1 MHIQAYIQSGVIES
15 CVLGMAG
22 EEEVAELKRLCM
34 EYQAIAEAVRECEE
48 WLLNTAKKNAVQVSP
63 GIKNQLLNTLSEEFV
78 VLETPPSLIA
88 VAPKRINILWFKY
101 LAAAALIL
109 FVLSTALNVMLYRKY
124 QLLSG
129 DYTAIQTTQRN
140 LLEAN
145 KVYITKINNMDRDIQ
160 LVTSPG
166 MLKVPMQGIKG
177 KEGLL
182 TTVYWN
188 TQTKEV
194 YLIANNLSRAP
205 AGKQY
210 QLWALIDGK
219 PVDAGMLD
227 DCKSKLCR
235 LKQIQKAD
243 AFAITLEKT
252 GGSPV
257 PTLSQL
263 YVMGDVK
270 S

>member
-15 CVLGMAG
+15 YVLGMAG
-22 EEEVAELKRLCM
+22 EEEVTELTRLCM
-34 EYQAIAEAVRECEE
+34 EYQEIAEAVRECEE
-48 WLLNTAKKNAVQVSP
+48 WLLNTAKENAVQVSP
-63 GIKNQLLNTLSEEFV
+63 GIKNQLLHTLSEKFV
-78 VLETPPSLIA
+78 ASEGAPSLIA
-88 VAPKRINILWFKY
+88 AAPKRINILRFKY

-124 QLLSG
+124 LLLSG
-129 DYTAIQTTQRN
+129 NYAAIQTRQQN
-140 LLEAN
+140 LLETN
-145 KVYITKINNMDRDIQ
+145 KVYITKINDMERDIQ

-166 MLKVPMQGIKG
+166 MLKVLMPGTNG

-188 TQTKEV
+188 TQTKDV
-194 YLIANNLSRAP
+194 YLIANNLSKAP

-219 PVDAGMLD
+219 PVDAGMVD
-227 DCKSKLCR
+227 DCNGRLCR

-263 YVMGDVK
+263 YVMGAVK